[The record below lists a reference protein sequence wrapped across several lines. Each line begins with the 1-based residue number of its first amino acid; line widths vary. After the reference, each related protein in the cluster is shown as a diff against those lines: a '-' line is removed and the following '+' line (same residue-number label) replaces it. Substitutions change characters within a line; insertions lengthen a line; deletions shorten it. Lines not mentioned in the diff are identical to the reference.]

1 MDPVQVRPMQENDL
15 LSAERA
21 SAVTFF
27 EAERSTRRVSDPE
40 ADLRSAAASKQWIER
55 VRFYL
60 SVDPAG
66 CWVAVDEEA
75 GANGVVGFAI
85 SQNRG
90 RLWYLATY
98 GVLPSHQGQG
108 IGKRLLDAAL
118 THADGRPGVFS
129 SSVHPGATR
138 RYRMAGFSL
147 HPQMRMVG
155 TVDRSTLPAVDG
167 LREGQ
172 ADDFAWMDRLDQNLR
187 VAGHGP
193 DHSYMLDTLRL
204 VVCRDRAR
212 PGYVYLDHRGRA
224 SLLAA
229 AHPQTA
235 QKLLWEALASSRGTT
250 LVNCITTPNEWAVD
264 VGLAARLDIGQEG
277 YIAVRGMPVPA
288 PYLASGHFL

>member
-1 MDPVQVRPMQENDL
+1 MQENDL
-15 LSAERA
+15 PSAERA

-40 ADLRSAAASKQWIER
+40 ADPRSAAASKQWIER
-55 VRFYL
+55 MRFYL

-66 CWVAVDEEA
+66 CWVAVDEKTD
-75 GANGVVGFAI
+75 GNRVVGFAI

-118 THADGRPGVFS
+118 THADGRPGIFS

-138 RYRMAGFSL
+138 RYRMADFSL

-155 TVDRSTLPAVDG
+155 TVDRSTLPVVDG
-167 LREGQ
+167 LREGRT
-172 ADDFAWMDRLDQNLR
+172 DDVAWMDQLDQNLR

-204 VVCRDRAR
+204 VVCRDKAK
-212 PGYVYLDHRGRA
+212 PGYAYLDNRGRA

-288 PYLASGHFL
+288 PYLPSGHFL